1 MANDLNRCDFIGR
14 LGKDPDVRYSTSGD
28 AIASFSLAIGS
39 QWKDKSGNKQESTEW
54 VNCVAFG
61 KIGEIIGQFLYKGSQ
76 VYISGRLKTEKYQ
89 DKSGADR
96 YSTKIVVNNMQML
109 GNRQESNPDQESK
122 QQQKQAG
129 GSGFED
135 MDDDL
140 PPF

>member
-14 LGKDPDVRYSTSGD
+14 LGKDPEVRYSASGD
-28 AIASFSLAIGS
+28 AIASFSLAVGI
-39 QWKDKSGNKQESTEW
+39 QYKDKSGNKQESTEW

-61 KIGEIIGQFLYKGSQ
+61 KIGEIIGQFLNKGSQ

-109 GNRQESNPDQESK
+109 GNRQDSKPDQESK
-122 QQQKQAG
+122 PQQSKPATA
-129 GSGFED
+129 SGFDDMED
-135 MDDDL
+135 DI
-140 PPF
+140 PF